1 MITENR
7 PVFSRGAVL
16 SYGRS
21 IGVSDTVFLKFMQ
34 EEGVIV
40 VDDNE
45 GRQVP
50 GQAENGAKHTTH

>member
-7 PVFSRGAVL
+7 PIFSRGAVL

-21 IGVSDTVFLKFMQ
+21 IGVSDAVFLKFMQ
-34 EEGVIV
+34 EEGAII
-40 VDDNE
+40 VDDDQ

-50 GQAENGAKHTTH
+50 DLASGR

>member
-7 PVFSRGAVL
+7 PIFSRGAVL

-34 EEGVIV
+34 EEGAII
-40 VDDNE
+40 VDDDQ

-50 GQAENGAKHTTH
+50 GLGTNDRYNAAH